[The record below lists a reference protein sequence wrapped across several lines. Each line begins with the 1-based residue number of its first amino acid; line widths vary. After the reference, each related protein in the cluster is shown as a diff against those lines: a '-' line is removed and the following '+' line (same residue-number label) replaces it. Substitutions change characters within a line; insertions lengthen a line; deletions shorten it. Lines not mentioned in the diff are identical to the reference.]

1 LIPTVKDIG
10 QVVNQ
15 PHKLLTIRENATV
28 AEAAK
33 KMSGNQ
39 VGCLVVFDRQDKF
52 AGVLTER
59 DMLAKVLTASS
70 LSPDNIQVRD
80 IMTAEPISCTPD
92 TTVAKVEQLMA
103 EHKIRHVPILE
114 NGLPIAMVSSRDLI
128 AYQLH
133 NNSAMKMAA
142 EQLAMLSTGL
152 KSLDFNECPHPQEKL
167 LDYAK
172 MKEISKN
179 GHVIAG
185 KICTDCAGHGRQIAN
200 LVIPLNIH
208 DHLENSNVPGFL
220 CMCRFNPSNI
230 DPEESQLYKASLLQE
245 ILSVNLTNAML
256 YRNYQEA
263 RRDSETDP
271 LTSVG
276 TRRVLEKVLKAECAR
291 AIRYYHSFSVAI
303 LDVDNLK
310 QINDNQGHAAG
321 DRTLQQLAKI
331 MQENLRETDIIITR
345 YGGDE
350 FVLVMPETKL
360 KGAKVLLERLR
371 RQTKTI
377 SIPNIKSVTIS
388 TGLVEWNQGPPPDN
402 AQTILE
408 RADTALYEAKR
419 KGRNRVVTSQSH
431 SK

>member
-1 LIPTVKDIG
+1 
-10 QVVNQ
+10 
-15 PHKLLTIRENATV
+15 
-28 AEAAK
+28 
-33 KMSGNQ
+33 
-39 VGCLVVFDRQDKF
+39 
-52 AGVLTER
+52 
-59 DMLAKVLTASS
+59 
-70 LSPDNIQVRD
+70 
-80 IMTAEPISCTPD
+80 MTAEPISCTTD

-103 EHKIRHVPILE
+103 EHKIRHVPIVE
-114 NGLPIAMVSSRDLI
+114 NGVPIAMVSSRDLI
-128 AYQLH
+128 AYQLR
-133 NNSAMKMAA
+133 NNNAMKMAA

-152 KSLDFNECPHPQEKL
+152 KSLDFNDVVALTVNEVPKTFEADHAVLCFAKKDSSAPMIYRKGCPHPQEKL
-167 LDYAK
+167 LDPAK

-179 GHVIAG
+179 GHVITG

-208 DHLENSNVPGFL
+208 DHLEDSNVPGFL

-230 DPEESQLYKASLLQE
+230 DPEESQMYKASLLQE

-271 LTSVG
+271 LTGVG

-291 AIRYYHSFSVAI
+291 TIRYNHSFSVAI

-331 MQENLRETDIIITR
+331 MQENVRETDIIITR

-360 KGAKVLLERLR
+360 NGAKALLERLR
-371 RQTKTI
+371 RQAKSI

-388 TGLVEWNQGPPPDN
+388 AGLVEWNQGPPPDN

-419 KGRNRVVTSQSH
+419 KGRNRVVASQSP
-431 SK
+431 SR